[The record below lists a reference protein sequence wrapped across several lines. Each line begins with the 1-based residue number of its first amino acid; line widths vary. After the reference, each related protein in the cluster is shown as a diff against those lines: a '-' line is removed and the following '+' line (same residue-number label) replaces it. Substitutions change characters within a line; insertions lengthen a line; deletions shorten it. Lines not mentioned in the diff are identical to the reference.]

1 MITIHLDEMMLRE
14 KISHTELADR
24 LGITSSNLSVL
35 KNGKGKAV
43 RFSTLNA
50 LCAVLHCQPGDILKY
65 ERASDDPTYFS
76 AARREFKGK
85 EAEAA
90 GADLPPDFFKQMQ
103 EINLGI
109 FKDDES

>member
-1 MITIHLDEMMLRE
+1 MITIHLDEMMFRE

-65 ERASDDPTYFS
+65 EQVSGDPTYPTD
-76 AARREFKGK
+76 RREKDLGNSKG
-85 EAEAA
+85 
-90 GADLPPDFFKQMQ
+90 G
-103 EINLGI
+103 
-109 FKDDES
+109 ES